1 MKGGVN
7 LTPLQKKLPPKSPAL
22 FELIHTELFMKRY
35 ANLGKRLSQ
44 SLKKCSRNKLMFIF
58 QNP

>member
-35 ANLGKRLSQ
+35 ANLGKRL
-44 SLKKCSRNKLMFIF
+44 
-58 QNP
+58 